1 MIVDRSYQAVTGRM
15 AQIIEKAM
23 GVDYSRYEREGI
35 VFDYEA
41 LMNDTGYSLEDCPE
55 ENMEALLE
63 AVDRYGKY

>member
-35 VFDYEA
+35 EWA
-41 LMNDTGYSLEDCPE
+41 SSLTMRP
-55 ENMEALLE
+55 
-63 AVDRYGKY
+63 